1 MDYLYHIKKF
11 IKHAIMRK
19 TKKNSRG
26 HTLTE
31 NEMREVQGGCF
42 FTSSDLIARCPV
54 CGEWV
59 IPSLY
64 SYTLWCVNCG
74 TKIVLEEK
82 NEE

>member
-1 MDYLYHIKKF
+1 MK
-11 IKHAIMRK
+11 K
-19 TKKNSRG
+19 TKEDYRVRS
-26 HTLTE
+26 LTE

>member
-1 MDYLYHIKKF
+1 MK
-11 IKHAIMRK
+11 K
-19 TKKNSRG
+19 TKEDYRVRS
-26 HTLTE
+26 LTE

-59 IPSLY
+59 ISSLY